1 MEDAKRHRRRR
12 ERSFKTKA
20 EEMKTS
26 VHANHPPELLKDL
39 YEELDESFQ
48 NLKIAHEKILDLTE
62 ADKEAEEDAWMLP
75 RIDVH
80 SSIRL
85 LFYKHRKDQEEAVQK
100 DSKDG
105 MRQTETH
112 KIELKKMELPKFN
125 GDIKTYTRFKTDFKK
140 FVEKATHPEQ
150 LPFRLRSC
158 LGNEVN
164 KVVVQAAED
173 DYEQMWTLLD
183 EKYGDRHKLVNAL
196 IGDILK
202 QNPLKEGEEKQFVE
216 FIDLISACHRNLK
229 RMAIEHE
236 MNNTRVIS
244 EIESR
249 LPDDQKR
256 RWVRLIHDPQ
266 SKDKIEK
273 DGKLKILLDYLEEE
287 AKSLKYMMT
296 SLHETNQRPKQQR
309 SIVNTVFTEKP
320 TDIAACILHDNA
332 KHQTQ
337 DCKGFKAM
345 SMQERIEVIKQKR
358 VCFRCLKHGHQ
369 VKTCKLG
376 NCGKDG
382 CSRKHH
388 PLIHFPPKKEPAS
401 NTQNTAT
408 SQQTSTGTDAP
419 CILMAKSVI
428 TKGGTKVNAMFD
440 TASTSSVILADVAE
454 KLKLKGKPLTVSVTK
469 FGGETEQIETF
480 SYTLPLKT
488 KYNGYIKI
496 EVFGMPRITNRL
508 LPQDTEKLADIFK
521 VEKHLIE
528 RPTGAVELLIGADNA
543 SLFPNIL
550 RTEGELALCEGT
562 FGVMV
567 FGKHPV
573 CRSESNATNLTYI
586 EKQVSSQ
593 FLDIESMGVAC
604 NPKCGSCKCGNCPI
618 GSKRFT
624 LKEERELNLIDEG
637 LSYSDGK
644 WTAKYPWIRDPKD
657 LPDNRLV
664 AEAKLRATEKRL
676 QKNEKYAECYASQID
691 DMLQRKVARK
701 LSDSEM
707 RSYKGPVHYISHHGI
722 AKPDSKSTPLRIV
735 FNSSANY
742 KGHVLNEYWAKGPDV
757 NNNLLAVLFRF
768 RREQVALVGDIKKMY
783 HSIDISMLD
792 QHTHRFLW
800 RNMEIDRPIHTYCVT
815 AVNFGDGPSA
825 TMAIRALQRT
835 AELSAELFPEAAQT
849 LQENVYMDDIADNLQ
864 TVEKAYERS
873 EEINAI
879 LSKGSFNVKEWTISG
894 VNMDTTK
901 FLGLEWNPRDD
912 KLKVPVPTYCEEI
925 GSLTKRKCLGAANSI
940 YDPLGLLSPV
950 TVRAK
955 ILLRNLWGKKV
966 DWDQEIE
973 PGDLDEW
980 RSFLKDVKNCEK
992 VSIPRSVKPSK
1003 QSENP
1008 TLIMF
1013 SDASKEAMGTVA
1025 YIRYETNLGVF
1036 ESRLMAAKSRV
1047 APVRITSIVRLELS
1061 AAVMSVRLAKT
1072 IREESRIPFVR
1083 VLYLVDSE
1091 IVRSMIQKES
1101 YGFKTF
1107 AATRIG
1113 EIQQFS
1119 DSTDWFWVAGKDN
1132 IADIISRKL

>member
-1 MEDAKRHRRRR
+1 
-12 ERSFKTKA
+12 
-20 EEMKTS
+20 
-26 VHANHPPELLKDL
+26 
-39 YEELDESFQ
+39 
-48 NLKIAHEKILDLTE
+48 
-62 ADKEAEEDAWMLP
+62 
-75 RIDVH
+75 
-80 SSIRL
+80 
-85 LFYKHRKDQEEAVQK
+85 
-100 DSKDG
+100 
-105 MRQTETH
+105 
-112 KIELKKMELPKFN
+112 
-125 GDIKTYTRFKTDFKK
+125 
-140 FVEKATHPEQ
+140 
-150 LPFRLRSC
+150 
-158 LGNEVN
+158 
-164 KVVVQAAED
+164 
-173 DYEQMWTLLD
+173 
-183 EKYGDRHKLVNAL
+183 
-196 IGDILK
+196 
-202 QNPLKEGEEKQFVE
+202 
-216 FIDLISACHRNLK
+216 
-229 RMAIEHE
+229 
-236 MNNTRVIS
+236 
-244 EIESR
+244 
-249 LPDDQKR
+249 
-256 RWVRLIHDPQ
+256 
-266 SKDKIEK
+266 
-273 DGKLKILLDYLEEE
+273 
-287 AKSLKYMMT
+287 
-296 SLHETNQRPKQQR
+296 
-309 SIVNTVFTEKP
+309 
-320 TDIAACILHDNA
+320 
-332 KHQTQ
+332 
-337 DCKGFKAM
+337 
-345 SMQERIEVIKQKR
+345 
-358 VCFRCLKHGHQ
+358 
-369 VKTCKLG
+369 
-376 NCGKDG
+376 
-382 CSRKHH
+382 
-388 PLIHFPPKKEPAS
+388 
-401 NTQNTAT
+401 
-408 SQQTSTGTDAP
+408 
-419 CILMAKSVI
+419 
-428 TKGGTKVNAMFD
+428 
-440 TASTSSVILADVAE
+440 
-454 KLKLKGKPLTVSVTK
+454 
-469 FGGETEQIETF
+469 
-480 SYTLPLKT
+480 
-488 KYNGYIKI
+488 
-496 EVFGMPRITNRL
+496 
-508 LPQDTEKLADIFK
+508 
-521 VEKHLIE
+521 
-528 RPTGAVELLIGADNA
+528 
-543 SLFPNIL
+543 
-550 RTEGELALCEGT
+550 
-562 FGVMV
+562 
-567 FGKHPV
+567 
-573 CRSESNATNLTYI
+573 
-586 EKQVSSQ
+586 
-593 FLDIESMGVAC
+593 
-604 NPKCGSCKCGNCPI
+604 
-618 GSKRFT
+618 
-624 LKEERELNLIDEG
+624 
-637 LSYSDGK
+637 
-644 WTAKYPWIRDPKD
+644 
-657 LPDNRLV
+657 
-664 AEAKLRATEKRL
+664 
-676 QKNEKYAECYASQID
+676 
-691 DMLQRKVARK
+691 MLQRKVARK

-1132 IADIISRKL
+1132 IADIISRSITSKCLEENKQWFQGPEFMRNPLEQWPISQSCSVSDIPERVGVIMVADVEEVIESPINIKRFGSFDKLLKTTAMVKRIAKQKSFKSAGIDLNENDIYEAERYWIKTVQRPIRDLKIKTPVAFTNKYGSLGPMIDEDGIVVVGERIKNHVHFSYNNKLVPLLPTDHTFSKLYTEKVHKLSHSGVSATMAKVRAKYWIIRLRRIVSSVRNKCMGCRRLEGKVQEQIMGSLPIQRLKPSPPWTYVGCDLFGPFRVRGEVQKRTHGKAYGVILNCLVTRAVHLDLAVDYSEGAVQKVFRRFSAIRGYPAEVFTDCGSQLAAMHETLKKSSLE

>member
-1 MEDAKRHRRRR
+1 
-12 ERSFKTKA
+12 
-20 EEMKTS
+20 
-26 VHANHPPELLKDL
+26 
-39 YEELDESFQ
+39 
-48 NLKIAHEKILDLTE
+48 
-62 ADKEAEEDAWMLP
+62 MLP

-80 SSIRL
+80 SAIRL

-112 KIELKKMELPKFN
+112 KIDLKKMELPKFN

-164 KVVVQAAED
+164 KVVQAAED

-196 IGDILK
+196 IGNILK

-216 FIDLISACHRNLK
+216 FIDLILACHRNLK

-236 MNNTRVIS
+236 MNNIRVIS

-320 TDIAACILHDNA
+320 TDTAACILHDNA

-401 NTQNTAT
+401 NTQNTET

-428 TKGGTKVNAMFD
+428 TKWGTKVNAMFD

-550 RTEGELALCEGT
+550 RTEGLYVKG
-562 FGVMV
+562 
-567 FGKHPV
+567 
-573 CRSESNATNLTYI
+573 R
-586 EKQVSSQ
+586 
-593 FLDIESMGVAC
+593 
-604 NPKCGSCKCGNCPI
+604 
-618 GSKRFT
+618 
-624 LKEERELNLIDEG
+624 LK
-637 LSYSDGK
+637 
-644 WTAKYPWIRDPKD
+644 
-657 LPDNRLV
+657 
-664 AEAKLRATEKRL
+664 
-676 QKNEKYAECYASQID
+676 
-691 DMLQRKVARK
+691 
-701 LSDSEM
+701 
-707 RSYKGPVHYISHHGI
+707 
-722 AKPDSKSTPLRIV
+722 
-735 FNSSANY
+735 
-742 KGHVLNEYWAKGPDV
+742 
-757 NNNLLAVLFRF
+757 
-768 RREQVALVGDIKKMY
+768 
-783 HSIDISMLD
+783 
-792 QHTHRFLW
+792 
-800 RNMEIDRPIHTYCVT
+800 
-815 AVNFGDGPSA
+815 
-825 TMAIRALQRT
+825 
-835 AELSAELFPEAAQT
+835 
-849 LQENVYMDDIADNLQ
+849 
-864 TVEKAYERS
+864 
-873 EEINAI
+873 
-879 LSKGSFNVKEWTISG
+879 
-894 VNMDTTK
+894 
-901 FLGLEWNPRDD
+901 
-912 KLKVPVPTYCEEI
+912 
-925 GSLTKRKCLGAANSI
+925 
-940 YDPLGLLSPV
+940 
-950 TVRAK
+950 
-955 ILLRNLWGKKV
+955 
-966 DWDQEIE
+966 
-973 PGDLDEW
+973 
-980 RSFLKDVKNCEK
+980 
-992 VSIPRSVKPSK
+992 
-1003 QSENP
+1003 
-1008 TLIMF
+1008 
-1013 SDASKEAMGTVA
+1013 
-1025 YIRYETNLGVF
+1025 
-1036 ESRLMAAKSRV
+1036 
-1047 APVRITSIVRLELS
+1047 
-1061 AAVMSVRLAKT
+1061 
-1072 IREESRIPFVR
+1072 
-1083 VLYLVDSE
+1083 
-1091 IVRSMIQKES
+1091 
-1101 YGFKTF
+1101 
-1107 AATRIG
+1107 
-1113 EIQQFS
+1113 
-1119 DSTDWFWVAGKDN
+1119 
-1132 IADIISRKL
+1132 

>member
-1 MEDAKRHRRRR
+1 M
-12 ERSFKTKA
+12 
-20 EEMKTS
+20 
-26 VHANHPPELLKDL
+26 
-39 YEELDESFQ
+39 
-48 NLKIAHEKILDLTE
+48 
-62 ADKEAEEDAWMLP
+62 
-75 RIDVH
+75 
-80 SSIRL
+80 
-85 LFYKHRKDQEEAVQK
+85 
-100 DSKDG
+100 
-105 MRQTETH
+105 
-112 KIELKKMELPKFN
+112 
-125 GDIKTYTRFKTDFKK
+125 
-140 FVEKATHPEQ
+140 
-150 LPFRLRSC
+150 
-158 LGNEVN
+158 
-164 KVVVQAAED
+164 
-173 DYEQMWTLLD
+173 
-183 EKYGDRHKLVNAL
+183 
-196 IGDILK
+196 
-202 QNPLKEGEEKQFVE
+202 
-216 FIDLISACHRNLK
+216 
-229 RMAIEHE
+229 
-236 MNNTRVIS
+236 
-244 EIESR
+244 
-249 LPDDQKR
+249 
-256 RWVRLIHDPQ
+256 PQ
-266 SKDKIEK
+266 
-273 DGKLKILLDYLEEE
+273 
-287 AKSLKYMMT
+287 
-296 SLHETNQRPKQQR
+296 
-309 SIVNTVFTEKP
+309 
-320 TDIAACILHDNA
+320 
-332 KHQTQ
+332 
-337 DCKGFKAM
+337 
-345 SMQERIEVIKQKR
+345 
-358 VCFRCLKHGHQ
+358 KHGHQ

-401 NTQNTAT
+401 KNTQNTAT

-528 RPTGAVELLIGADNA
+528 RPTGAVKLLIGADNA

-562 FGVMV
+562 FGVMIL
-567 FGKHPV
+567 GKHPV

-593 FLDIESMGVAC
+593 FLDIESMVVAC
-604 NPKCGSCKCGNCPI
+604 NPKCRSCKCGNCPI

-657 LPDNRLV
+657 LPDNRSV

-676 QKNEKYAECYASQID
+676 QKNEKYAEYYASQMD
-691 DMLQRKVARK
+691 DMLERKVARK

-783 HSIDISMLD
+783 HSIDISMLN

-825 TMAIRALQRT
+825 TMAIRALQKT

-894 VNMDTTK
+894 VNMDTTT
-901 FLGLEWNPRDD
+901 FLGLEWNP
-912 KLKVPVPTYCEEI
+912 
-925 GSLTKRKCLGAANSI
+925 
-940 YDPLGLLSPV
+940 
-950 TVRAK
+950 
-955 ILLRNLWGKKV
+955 
-966 DWDQEIE
+966 
-973 PGDLDEW
+973 
-980 RSFLKDVKNCEK
+980 
-992 VSIPRSVKPSK
+992 
-1003 QSENP
+1003 
-1008 TLIMF
+1008 
-1013 SDASKEAMGTVA
+1013 
-1025 YIRYETNLGVF
+1025 ET
-1036 ESRLMAAKSRV
+1036 
-1047 APVRITSIVRLELS
+1047 
-1061 AAVMSVRLAKT
+1061 
-1072 IREESRIPFVR
+1072 
-1083 VLYLVDSE
+1083 
-1091 IVRSMIQKES
+1091 
-1101 YGFKTF
+1101 
-1107 AATRIG
+1107 
-1113 EIQQFS
+1113 
-1119 DSTDWFWVAGKDN
+1119 
-1132 IADIISRKL
+1132 IS